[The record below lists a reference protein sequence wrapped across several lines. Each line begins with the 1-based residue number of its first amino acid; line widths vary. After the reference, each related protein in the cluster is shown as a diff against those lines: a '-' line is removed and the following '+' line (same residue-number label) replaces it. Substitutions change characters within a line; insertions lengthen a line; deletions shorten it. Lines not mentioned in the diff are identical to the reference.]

1 MHYILID
8 HENVQPADLEG
19 FDNKNVNVMVFAG
32 NQQKVAI
39 SLIEAVQ
46 SFGENGRFVRI
57 SGNGK
62 NALDFHIAYYLGQYA
77 ERDPQASFLLISLDQ
92 GYDPL
97 IEHLNKKGI
106 QAKRISPP
114 KSTSTTAK
122 PATSIAKPVAK
133 KVVVVKSTSTASK
146 PAPTTTPKTAPKKV
160 AKTVNKATPSTVP
173 NAVNVA
179 KKLLGMA
186 KSLPQKESTLRTMIN
201 AWFGKKLDA
210 TKLNQIVNELKSKKF
225 ISIDDKS
232 KVTYS
237 LPS

>member
-8 HENVQPADLEG
+8 HENVQPADLDG
-19 FDNKNVNVMVFAG
+19 FDNKNVTVMVFAG

-46 SFGENGRFVRI
+46 SFGEHGRFVRI

-62 NALDFHIAYYLGQYA
+62 NALDFHIAYYLGQYS
-77 ERDPQASFLLISLDQ
+77 ERDPQASFLLVSLDQ

-97 IEHLNKKGI
+97 IEHLNNKGI

-122 PATSIAKPVAK
+122 PAISVAKPAAK
-133 KVVVVKSTSTASK
+133 KVVVAKSTPAVSK
-146 PAPTTTPKTAPKKV
+146 LVPKTAPKTVPKKV
-160 AKTVNKATPSTVP
+160 AKTVNNAAPSTAP
-173 NAVNVA
+173 NAVSVA
-179 KKLLGMA
+179 KKLAGMA
-186 KSLPQKESTLRTMIN
+186 KSLPQKESTLKTMIN
-201 AWFGKKLDA
+201 AWFGKKLDT